1 MNKKYYLIILLLF
14 FNNAFSQISFLPYEN
29 KWTESW
35 PEVVKIGDVNN
46 DGLNDVVLG
55 LQNYGSSINNHSI
68 LVYLQNLNGTLD
80 APVRYPYAS
89 DFKNIGSIDIG
100 DLNQDGKNDI
110 IVGIKSPSS
119 FYGIFYQNASGTLD
133 PIITFPMSETN
144 ERVRIAD
151 MNRDGRNDI
160 VLSNWQ
166 NIQVLYQQNT
176 PGTFQTFTIP
186 KPANAYFHPAPM
198 VEIAD
203 MNNDASNDLVIHI
216 PNLHAVYTY
225 FSVGNT
231 LNPNPIVFDTGQTYD
246 GMTLG
251 DINNDTKMDLILCK
265 GSNGNSK
272 IRILHQVSGS
282 ALYADQGEIPAYEL
296 PDAVKIA
303 DLNNDGKNEII
314 AAHGGWSKVTVYSQN
329 TSGNYANGYQS
340 FPVAYAT
347 SYNED
352 GVAVGDINNDG
363 KKDIVIADYNVG
375 LDILYNISAVLANEE
390 VEKKYSLTIYPN
402 PATDYI
408 SIKGV
413 SVFDRYNIY
422 DMSGRMITSGNL
434 NGKDIDI
441 KNLSSGKYILALHAS
456 RNANAKQVM
465 TPFIKK

>member
-1 MNKKYYLIILLLF
+1 MNKKNYLIIFLLASHD
-14 FNNAFSQISFLPYEN
+14 AFSQISFLPYEN

-68 LVYLQNLNGTLD
+68 LVYLQNANGTLD

-133 PIITFPMSETN
+133 PIISFPMSETN

-198 VEIAD
+198 MEIAD
-203 MNNDASNDLVIHI
+203 MNNDTSNDLVIHI

-231 LNPNPIVFDTGQTYD
+231 LSSNPVVFDTGQTYD

-251 DINNDTKMDLILCK
+251 DINNDAKKDLILCK

-296 PDAVKIA
+296 PDAIKVA
-303 DLNNDGKNEII
+303 DLNNDGKNEMI

-329 TSGNYANGYQS
+329 TSGIYANGYQS

-375 LDILYNISAVLANEE
+375 LDILYNISTVLATEE

-402 PATDYI
+402 PTTDFI
-408 SIKGV
+408 RIKGD
-413 SVFDRYNIY
+413 SPFDRYDIF
-422 DMSGRMITSGNL
+422 DLSGRMISSGNL
-434 NGKDIDI
+434 NGNEINVKA
-441 KNLSSGKYILALHAS
+441 LSAGKYILALHTFGNTKRIVTS
-456 RNANAKQVM
+456 FV
-465 TPFIKK
+465 KK